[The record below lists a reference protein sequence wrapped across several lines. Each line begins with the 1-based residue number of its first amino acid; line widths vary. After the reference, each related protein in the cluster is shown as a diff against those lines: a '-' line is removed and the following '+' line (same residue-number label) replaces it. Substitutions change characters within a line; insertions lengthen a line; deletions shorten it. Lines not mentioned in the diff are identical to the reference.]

1 MTCGPT
7 ISANQ
12 DPFVVKVQSAT
23 LTVRTTT
30 PAPAVVKVSHVSPFS
45 ITISQSDPIIFKVGV
60 QGPAGPPG
68 PPGPAGFPPIV
79 AETDDSLVPG
89 SPVYVKNNAHFGLA
103 QGDAFPQSRFAGFS
117 RTTTAPTFAA
127 EVISGGPLELT
138 TAEWDAIT
146 GQVGGLTPGI
156 PYFLSTAVAG
166 RITTVPPSSL
176 FSVKVGKAVTP
187 TTLDVDPR
195 NPIKL

>member
-7 ISANQ
+7 ISTNQ

-60 QGPAGPPG
+60 QGPPG

-89 SPVYVKNNAHFGLA
+89 SPVYIKNNAHFGLA

-166 RITTVPPSSL
+166 RITTVPPSSS